1 MANKQIS
8 QLTEATSVTVTDL
21 FVLEQ
26 SGAAKKLTGQT
37 LLDDLAT
44 ALDGHGG
51 IASISYTA
59 PVSPSLDG
67 TLTITLADGTTSA
80 FTVANGQDGT
90 DGTNGV
96 SPVITVTAI
105 TGGHR
110 LTIVSAGGT
119 DTVDVMNGT
128 NGTNGTNGADGVTY
142 TPAVS
147 EAGVISWTNDGGRAN
162 PPSVNIKGA
171 DGTNG
176 TNGVDGVTFTP
187 SVSSAGVISWTNDGG
202 RTNPQ
207 SVNIK
212 GETGA
217 TGAATYTYVKWA
229 SQQPTSDNDMGD
241 IPDEWMGIYVGTSAT
256 APTHYTDYAWYKVKG
271 ATGSAGQDGSN
282 GLSIGS
288 VVWLSNSSG
297 DPQGTAGTTDTYQVK
312 LSDNTVVGTFE
323 VFNGLNGTGLVD
335 TVNGVSPVSGNVTL
349 TPSDVGAA
357 KAPLHI
363 STTIS
368 TSPATISNASITAD
382 MRVIEIQFGTPSAVK
397 KDVERTTSSGQ
408 IVLGDASTFS
418 STTTVDIILME
429 TT

>member
-8 QLTEATSVTVTDL
+8 QLTEATSVNVSDL

-37 LLDDLAT
+37 LLTDLAT

-51 IASISYTA
+51 IVSIAKT
-59 PVSPSLDG
+59 G
-67 TLTITLADGTTSA
+67 TSGLVDTYTITLADGTTATFSV
-80 FTVANGQDGT
+80 TNGQDGT

-119 DTVDVMNGT
+119 DTVDVMDGT
-128 NGTNGTNGADGVTY
+128 NGTNGTNGTDGVTY

-147 EAGVISWTNDGGRAN
+147 EAGVISWTNDGGRQN
-162 PPSVNIKGA
+162 PNPVDIH
-171 DGTNG
+171 GTNG
-176 TNGVDGVTFTP
+176 TDGTDGTDGVTFTP
-187 SVSSAGVISWTNDGG
+187 SVSAAGVISWTNDGG
-202 RTNPQ
+202 RVNPQ

-212 GETGA
+212 GEPGEQ
-217 TGAATYTYVKWA
+217 GDNWFVYIKWA
-229 SQQPTSDNDMGD
+229 SEQPTSDADMGD
-241 IPDEWMGIYVGTSAT
+241 VPDAWMGVYGGAASS
-256 APTHYTDYAWYKVKG
+256 APTHYTDYAWYEVKG
-271 ATGSAGQDGSN
+271 ATGNDGNN

-297 DPQGTAGTTDTYQVK
+297 SPQGTAGTTDTYQVK

-323 VFNGLNGTGLVD
+323 VTNGLNGTGLVD
-335 TVNGVSPVSGNVTL
+335 SVNGVAPVNGEVTL
-349 TPSDVGAA
+349 TASDVGAA
-357 KAPLHI
+357 TTPLHI
-363 STTIS
+363 SASIS
-368 TSPATISNASITAD
+368 TSPAAISDSRITST
-382 MRVIEIQFGTPSAVK
+382 MRIISIQFGTPSVVK
-397 KDVERTTSSGQ
+397 KDVAWTTSDGSL
-408 IVLGDASTFS
+408 VLGDSTTFS
-418 STTTVDIILME
+418 SSTTVDIILAE

>member
-8 QLTEATSVTVTDL
+8 QLTEATSVNATDL

-37 LLDDLAT
+37 LMNDLAT

-51 IASISYTA
+51 IVSIAKTRSAGLVDTY
-59 PVSPSLDG
+59 
-67 TLTITLADGTTSA
+67 TITLADGTTATFSV
-80 FTVANGQDGT
+80 TNGQDGT

-96 SPVITVTAI
+96 SPIITVTAI

-128 NGTNGTNGADGVTY
+128 NGSNGTNGTNGVTY

-176 TNGVDGVTFTP
+176 TNGTNGVTFTP
-187 SVSSAGVISWTNDGG
+187 SVSAAGVISWTNDGG
-202 RTNPQ
+202 RVNPQ

-212 GETGA
+212 GEQGA
-217 TGAATYTYVKWA
+217 QGENWFVYIKWA
-229 SQQPTSDNDMGD
+229 SEQPTSDADMGD
-241 IPDEWMGIYVGTSAT
+241 VPDAWMGVYGGAASS
-256 APTHYTDYAWYKVKG
+256 APTHYTDYAWYEVKG
-271 ATGSAGQDGSN
+271 ETGNDGDN

-288 VVWLSNSSG
+288 VVWLSNSSSS
-297 DPQGTAGTTDTYQVK
+297 PQGTAGTTDTYQVK
-312 LSDNTVVGTFE
+312 LSDNTVAGTFQ
-323 VFNGLNGTGLVD
+323 VTNGLNGSGLVD
-335 TVNGVSPVSGNVTL
+335 SVNSISPVNGNVTL
-349 TPSDVGAA
+349 TASDVGAA
-357 KAPLHI
+357 TSPLHI
-363 STTIS
+363 SATIS
-368 TSPATISNASITAD
+368 TSPATINNAAITST
-382 MRVIEIQFGTPSAVK
+382 MRVISIQFGTPSVIL
-397 KDVERTTSSGQ
+397 KDVLWTTSNGSL
-408 IVLGDASTFS
+408 VLGDSTTFS
-418 STTTVDIILME
+418 SSTAVDIVLME
-429 TT
+429 TV

>member
-8 QLTEATSVTVTDL
+8 QLTEATSVNVSDL

-37 LLDDLAT
+37 LMNDLAA

-51 IASISYTA
+51 IVSIAKTGESGLVDTY
-59 PVSPSLDG
+59 
-67 TLTITLADGTTSA
+67 TITLADGTTATFSV
-80 FTVANGQDGT
+80 TNGQDGT

-119 DTVDVMNGT
+119 TTVDVMDGT
-128 NGTNGTNGADGVTY
+128 NGTDGTSGTDGVTY
-142 TPAVS
+142 TPAIS
-147 EAGVISWTNDGGRAN
+147 EEGVISWTNDGGRAN

-176 TNGVDGVTFTP
+176 TNGTNGVTFTP

-212 GETGA
+212 GDTGA
-217 TGAATYTYVKWA
+217 AGAATYTYVKW
-229 SQQPTSDNDMGD
+229 SDEQPTADSDMGD
-241 IPDEWMGIYVGTSAT
+241 IPSDWLGIYVGSSST
-256 APTHYTDYAWYKVKG
+256 APTHYTDYVWYEIKG
-271 ATGSAGQDGSN
+271 DTGNN

-288 VVWLSNSSG
+288 VTWTSNSSG
-297 DPQGTAGTTDTYQVK
+297 DPQGTAGTTDTY
-312 LSDNTVVGTFE
+312 TVALTDSTSVGTLE
-323 VFNGLNGTGLVD
+323 VTNGLNGTGLVD
-335 TVNGVSPVSGNVTL
+335 SVNGVAPVNGEVTL
-349 TPSDVGAA
+349 TASDVGAA
-357 KAPLHI
+357 TAPLHI
-363 STTIS
+363 SATIS

-397 KDVERTTSSGQ
+397 KEVAWTTSDGS

>member
-8 QLTEATSVTVTDL
+8 QLTEATSVTVSDL

-37 LLDDLAT
+37 LLNDLAT

-51 IASISYTA
+51 ISSISYTA
-59 PVSPSLDG
+59 PVSPSLNG

-80 FTVANGQDGT
+80 FTVKNGADGA

-96 SPVITVTAI
+96 
-105 TGGHR
+105 
-110 LTIVSAGGT
+110 
-119 DTVDVMNGT
+119 DGT
-128 NGTNGTNGADGVTY
+128 NGIDGVTF
-142 TPAVS
+142 TPSVS
-147 EAGVISWTNDGGRAN
+147 EQGVISWTNDGGRIN
-162 PPSVNIKGA
+162 PPPVNIKGA
-171 DGTNG
+171 DGTDG

-187 SVSSAGVISWTNDGG
+187 SVSAAGVISWTNDGG
-202 RTNPQ
+202 RVNPQ

-217 TGAATYTYVKWA
+217 TGAATYTYIKW
-229 SQQPTSDNDMGD
+229 SSVQPTSDSDMGD
-241 IPDEWMGIYVGTSAT
+241 IPDEWMGIYAGTSAT
-256 APTHYTDYAWYKVKG
+256 APAAYTSYVWYKVRG

-335 TVNGVSPVSGNVTL
+335 TVNGITPVSGNVTL
-349 TPSDVGAA
+349 TASDVGAA
-357 KAPLHI
+357 QAPLHI
-363 STTIS
+363 TATIS

-382 MRVIEIQFGTPSAVK
+382 MRVIAMQFGTPSAVK
-397 KDVERTTSSGQ
+397 KDVAWTTSSGQ

-418 STTTVDIILME
+418 STTTVDIILAE

>member
-8 QLTEATSVTVTDL
+8 QLTEATSVNVSDL

-37 LLDDLAT
+37 LLTDLAT

-51 IASISYTA
+51 IVSIAKT
-59 PVSPSLDG
+59 G
-67 TLTITLADGTTSA
+67 TSGFVDTYTITLSDGTTA
-80 FTVANGQDGT
+80 TFTVTNGQDGA

-119 DTVDVMNGT
+119 DTVDVMDGT
-128 NGTNGTNGADGVTY
+128 NGTNGTNGTDGVTY
-142 TPAVS
+142 TPSVS

-176 TNGVDGVTFTP
+176 TNGTDGVTFTP
-187 SVSSAGVISWTNDGG
+187 SVSSAGIISWTNDGG

-212 GETGA
+212 GEQGA
-217 TGAATYTYVKWA
+217 QGENWFVFIKWA
-229 SQQPTSDNDMGD
+229 SEQPTSDADMGD
-241 IPDEWMGIYVGTSAT
+241 VPDAWMGVYGGAASS
-256 APTHYTDYAWYKVKG
+256 APTHYTDYAWYEVKG
-271 ATGSAGQDGSN
+271 ATGNDGNN

-288 VVWLSNSSG
+288 VVWISNSSG
-297 DPQGTAGTTDTYQVK
+297 SPQGTAGTTDTYQVK

-323 VFNGLNGTGLVD
+323 VTNGLNGTGLVD
-335 TVNGVSPVSGNVTL
+335 SVNGVSPVNGEVTL
-349 TPSDVGAA
+349 TASDVGAA
-357 KAPLHI
+357 TAPLHI
-363 STTIS
+363 SATIS

-397 KDVERTTSSGQ
+397 KDVAWTTSNGS